1 MSTASIVSFVLL
13 SIVFGSIFTGLGY
26 WIRLKIGEQKIR
38 AAETR
43 AAETRAA
50 SERDADRRRTELQKE
65 GERYLLRLKQEFD
78 QTQELRRREM
88 DEAIARS
95 GEREKIAQK
104 QMDEARSKEREAEK
118 LSDRLKGV
126 EKEVEQRRADLD
138 RMIQEEQER
147 LQGLSGLGSEDA
159 KRQLLRRMETEVR
172 VEASR
177 MIKAVEEEAREMADK
192 KAKNIVA
199 LAIQRCAAPLS
210 IEQTVSV
217 IHLPGEEMKGR
228 IIGKEGRNIRT
239 FEQATGVDVVI
250 DETPGAVVLSA
261 FDPVRRE
268 VARLALERL
277 IEDGRIHP
285 SSIEETVGK
294 VRQELDQAIRAEGA
308 AAVLEIGV
316 GDMHPDLVMIVGK
329 LKYRTSYGQN
339 SLSHAKE
346 VADIMNVFAG
356 QMGLDSMNARRAGL
370 LHDIGKTVSHETE
383 GPHALIGGELA
394 RKYGEPEDVIH
405 AIEAHHEDISPKSIW
420 PILLQAADA
429 ISASR
434 PGARRETVEQHLH
447 RMDKLEKIALMI
459 PGVERVFAIQA
470 GREIRVLVNPI
481 EVPDNAMPALA
492 RQVTKAIQ
500 EQANFPG
507 QIRVTVVRE
516 TRAVEFARA
525 ARER

>member
-1 MSTASIVSFVLL
+1 MSTASLVSFILL
-13 SIVFGSIFTGLGY
+13 SLVFGAVFTALGY
-26 WIRLKIGEQKIR
+26 WVRLKIGEQKIR
-38 AAETR
+38 GAETR
-43 AAETRAA
+43 AEEIRTA
-50 SERDADRRRTELQKE
+50 SERDAERRRAELQKE
-65 GERYLLRLKQEFD
+65 GESYLLRLKHEFD
-78 QTQELRRREM
+78 ETQTLRRREM
-88 DEAIARS
+88 EEAIARS
-95 GEREKIAQK
+95 GERERAAQK
-104 QMDEARSKEREAEK
+104 QMDEARAKQHEAEK
-118 LSDRLKGV
+118 ASDRLKAA
-126 EKEVEQRRADLD
+126 EKEMEKRKADLE

-147 LQGLSGLGSEDA
+147 LQSLSGLGSEDA

-177 MIKAVEEEAREMADK
+177 MIKTVEEEAREMADK

-199 LAIQRCAAPLS
+199 QAIQRCATELS
-210 IEQTVSV
+210 IDQTVSV
-217 IHLPGEEMKGR
+217 VQLPGEEMKGR

-294 VRQELDQAIRAEGA
+294 VRQELDQSIRADGA
-308 AAVLEIGV
+308 AAALEIGV
-316 GDMHPDLVMIVGK
+316 SDMHPELMTIVGK

-346 VADIMNVFAG
+346 VAAVMNVFAG
-356 QMGLDSMNARRAGL
+356 QLGLDAVTARRAGL
-370 LHDIGKTVSHETE
+370 LHDIGKTVSHEVE

-394 RKYGEPEDVIH
+394 RKYGEPDDVIH
-405 AIEAHHEDISPKSIW
+405 AIEAHHEDISPKSVW
-420 PILLQAADA
+420 PVLLQAADA

-434 PGARRETVEQHLH
+434 PGARRETIEQHLH
-447 RMDKLEKIALMI
+447 RMEKLEKVAKNI
-459 PGVERVFAIQA
+459 PGVESVFAIQA
-470 GREIRVLVNPI
+470 GRELRILVNPN
-481 EVPDNAMPALA
+481 EVPDSAMPALA
-492 RQVTKAIQ
+492 REITKAVQ
-500 EQANFPG
+500 QSSNFPG
-507 QIRVTVVRE
+507 QIRVTVIRE
-516 TRAVEFARA
+516 TRAIEFARS

>member
-1 MSTASIVSFVLL
+1 MSTASLL
-13 SIVFGSIFTGLGY
+13 SFILLSLVFGAVFTALGY
-26 WIRLKIGEQKIR
+26 WIRLRIGEQKIR
-38 AAETR
+38 SAETR
-43 AAETRAA
+43 AEEIRAA
-50 SERDADRRRTELQKE
+50 SERDAEHRRAELHKE
-65 GERYLLRLKQEFD
+65 GERYLLRLKHEFD
-78 QTQELRRREM
+78 ETQEMRRREM
-88 DEAIARS
+88 EEAIARS
-95 GEREKIAQK
+95 GERERSAQK
-104 QMDEARSKEREAEK
+104 QMDEARAKEREAEK
-118 LSDRLKGV
+118 NADRAKAL
-126 EKEVEQRRADLD
+126 EKEMEKRRADLE
-138 RMIQEEQER
+138 RMIQEEHER
-147 LQGLSGLGSEDA
+147 LQNLSGLGSEDA

-177 MIKAVEEEAREMADK
+177 MIKTVEEEAREMADK

-199 LAIQRCAAPLS
+199 LAIQRCAAEIS
-210 IEQTVSV
+210 IDQTVSV
-217 IHLPGEEMKGR
+217 VQLPGEEMKGR

-294 VRQELDQAIRAEGA
+294 VRQELDQAIRADGA

-316 GDMHPDLVMIVGK
+316 SDMHPDLVMIVGR

-346 VADIMNVFAG
+346 VADLMNVFAG
-356 QMGLDSMNARRAGL
+356 ELGLDPLNARRAGL
-370 LHDIGKTVSHETE
+370 LHDIGKTVSHEVE

-394 RKYGEPEDVIH
+394 RKYGEPEDVVH
-405 AIEAHHEDISPKSIW
+405 AIEAHHEDISPKSVW

-429 ISASR
+429 VSASR
-434 PGARRETVEQHLH
+434 PGARRETAEQHVH
-447 RMDKLEKIALMI
+447 RMEKLERVAKTI

-470 GREIRVLVNPI
+470 GREIRVLVNPT
-481 EVPDNAMPALA
+481 EVPDSAMPALA
-492 RQVTKAIQ
+492 REITKAVQ
-500 EQANFPG
+500 EHGNFPG
-507 QIRVTVVRE
+507 QIRVTVIRE
-516 TRAVEFARA
+516 TRAIEFARS

>member
-1 MSTASIVSFVLL
+1 MSTTSLLSFVLL
-13 SIVFGSIFTGLGY
+13 SLVFGAVFTGLGY
-26 WIRLKIGEQKIR
+26 WIRLKIAEQKIR
-38 AAETR
+38 SAETR
-43 AAETRAA
+43 AEEIRAA
-50 SERDADRRRTELQKE
+50 SERDADRRRVELQKE
-65 GERYLLRLKQEFD
+65 GEKYLLRLKHEFD
-78 QTQELRRREM
+78 ETQEIRRREM
-88 DEAIARS
+88 EEAIARS
-95 GEREKIAQK
+95 AERERTAQK
-104 QMDEARSKEREAEK
+104 LMDEARNKEREAEK
-118 LSDRLKGV
+118 KADAAKLA
-126 EKEVEQRRADLD
+126 EKEFEKRRAELEH
-138 RMIQEEQER
+138 MIEEEHER
-147 LQGLSGLGSEDA
+147 LQSLSGLGSEDA

-177 MIKAVEEEAREMADK
+177 MIKTVEEEAREMADK

-199 LAIQRCAAPLS
+199 LAIQRCAAELS

-217 IHLPGEEMKGR
+217 IHLPSEEMKGR

-250 DETPGAVVLSA
+250 DETPGAVVLSS

-294 VRQELDQAIRAEGA
+294 VRQELEQTIRAEGA
-308 AAVLEIGV
+308 AAVLAIGV
-316 GDMHPDLVMIVGK
+316 SDMHPDLVHIVGK
-329 LKYRTSYGQN
+329 LKFRTSYGQN

-346 VADIMNVFAG
+346 VADFMNVFAG
-356 QMGLDSMNARRAGL
+356 QLGLDPLTARRAGL
-370 LHDIGKTVSHETE
+370 LHDIGKTVSHEVE

-405 AIEAHHEDISPKSIW
+405 AIEAHHEDITPKSVW

-429 ISASR
+429 VSASR

-447 RMDKLEKIALMI
+447 RMEKLERVARTI

-470 GREIRVLVNPI
+470 GREIRVLVNPN
-481 EVPDNAMPALA
+481 EVPDTAMPALA
-492 RQVTKAIQ
+492 REVTKAVQ
-500 EQANFPG
+500 EHANFPG
-507 QIRVTVVRE
+507 QVRVTVIRE
-516 TRAVEFARA
+516 TRAIEFARST
-525 ARER
+525 RER

>member
-1 MSTASIVSFVLL
+1 MSTASLVSFVLL
-13 SIVFGSIFTGLGY
+13 SLVFGSVFAALGY
-26 WIRLKIGEQKIR
+26 WVRLHIGEQKIR

-43 AAETRAA
+43 AEEIRTA
-50 SERDADRRRTELQKE
+50 SERDADRRRAELQKE
-65 GERYLLRLKQEFD
+65 GERYLLRLKHEFD
-78 QTQELRRREM
+78 ETQETRRREM
-88 DEAIARS
+88 EEAIVRS
-95 GEREKIAQK
+95 GERERAAQK
-104 QMDEARSKEREAEK
+104 EMDEARAKEREAEK
-118 LSDRLKGV
+118 TQERAKTLEAQM
-126 EKEVEQRRADLD
+126 EKRKNELEQ
-138 RMIQEEQER
+138 MIHEEQAR
-147 LQGLSGLGSEDA
+147 LQDLSGLGSEDA

-177 MIKAVEEEAREMADK
+177 MIKTVEEEAREMADK

-199 LAIQRCAAPLS
+199 QAIQRCAAELS

-217 IHLPGEEMKGR
+217 VHLPGEEMKGR

-250 DETPGAVVLSA
+250 DETPGAVVLSS

-294 VRQELDQAIRAEGA
+294 TRQELDKTIQAEGA
-308 AAVLEIGV
+308 AAALEIGV
-316 GDMHPDLVMIVGK
+316 SDMHPDLVMMVGK

-356 QMGLDSMNARRAGL
+356 QLGLDALTARRAGL
-370 LHDIGKTVSHETE
+370 LHDIGKTVSHDVE

-405 AIEAHHEDISPKSIW
+405 AIEAHHEDISPKSVW
-420 PILLQAADA
+420 PILLQAADS

-434 PGARRETVEQHLH
+434 PGARRETIEQHLH
-447 RMDKLEKIALMI
+447 RMEKLEKIARSI
-459 PGVERVFAIQA
+459 PGVESVFAIQA
-470 GREIRVLVNPI
+470 GRELRVLVNPN
-481 EVPDNAMPALA
+481 EVADAAMPALA
-492 RQVTKAIQ
+492 REITKAVRDQ
-500 EQANFPG
+500 GNFPG

-516 TRAVEFARA
+516 TRAIEFARA

>member
-1 MSTASIVSFVLL
+1 MSTASLFSFVLL
-13 SIVFGSIFTGLGY
+13 SLVFGSVFTALGY
-26 WIRLKIGEQKIR
+26 WVRLRIGEQKIR
-38 AAETR
+38 SAETR
-43 AAETRAA
+43 AEEIRAA
-50 SERDADRRRTELQKE
+50 SQRDAERQRTEMHKE
-65 GERYLLRLKQEFD
+65 GERYLLRLKHEFD
-78 QTQELRRREM
+78 ETQEARRREM
-88 DEAIARS
+88 EEAIARS
-95 GEREKIAQK
+95 SERERAAQK
-104 QMDEARSKEREAEK
+104 EMDQARAKEREAERTQARCSALEQEVEK
-118 LSDRLKGV
+118 RRAELDRLI
-126 EKEVEQRRADLD
+126 R
-138 RMIQEEQER
+138 EEQER
-147 LQGLSGLGSEDA
+147 LQGLSGIGSEDA

-199 LAIQRCAAPLS
+199 QAIQRCAAELS

-217 IHLPGEEMKGR
+217 VHLPGEEMKGR

-250 DETPGAVVLSA
+250 DETPGAVVLSS

-285 SSIEETVGK
+285 SSIEETVGRT
-294 VRQELDQAIRAEGA
+294 RQELDQAIRAEGA

-316 GDMHPDLVMIVGK
+316 SDMHPDLVMIVGK

-356 QMGLDSMNARRAGL
+356 QLGLDPLTARRAGL
-370 LHDIGKTVSHETE
+370 LHDIGKTASHDVE
-383 GPHALIGGELA
+383 GPHALIGGEMA
-394 RKYGEPEDVIH
+394 RKYGEPEDVVH
-405 AIEAHHEDISPKSIW
+405 AIEAHHEDISPKSVW

-429 ISASR
+429 VSASR

-447 RMDKLEKIALMI
+447 RMEKLERIARHI
-459 PGVERVFAIQA
+459 PGVESVYAIQA
-470 GREIRVLVNPI
+470 GRELRVLVNPDQ
-481 EVPDNAMPALA
+481 VPDEAMPALA
-492 RQVTKAIQ
+492 REVTKAVR
-500 EQANFPG
+500 EQGNFPG
-507 QIRVTVVRE
+507 QIRVTLVRE
-516 TRAVEFARA
+516 TRAVDFARSN
-525 ARER
+525 RER

>member
-1 MSTASIVSFVLL
+1 MSTASLFSFVLL
-13 SIVFGSIFTGLGY
+13 SLVFGSVFTALGY
-26 WIRLKIGEQKIR
+26 WVRLRIGEQKIR
-38 AAETR
+38 SAETR
-43 AAETRAA
+43 AEEIRVS
-50 SERDADRRRTELQKE
+50 SERDADRRRAELQKE
-65 GERYLLRLKQEFD
+65 GERYLLRLKHEFD
-78 QTQELRRREM
+78 ETQELRRREM
-88 DEAIARS
+88 EEAIARS
-95 GEREKIAQK
+95 GERERAAQK
-104 QMDEARSKEREAEK
+104 QMDDARAKEREAEK
-118 LSDRLKGV
+118 TQERARSIEEEA
-126 EKEVEQRRADLD
+126 EKRKADLE
-138 RMIQEEQER
+138 RMIEEEHER
-147 LQGLSGLGSEDA
+147 LQNLSGLGSEDA

-199 LAIQRCAAPLS
+199 LAIQRCAAEIS

-217 IHLPGEEMKGR
+217 VHLPGEEMKGR

-250 DETPGAVVLSA
+250 DETPGAVVLSS

-285 SSIEETVGK
+285 SSIEETVGR

-308 AAVLEIGV
+308 AAALEIGV
-316 GDMHPDLVMIVGK
+316 SDMNPELTMIIGK

-356 QMGLDSMNARRAGL
+356 QLGLDPLTARRAGL
-370 LHDIGKTVSHETE
+370 LHDIGKTVSHDVE

-394 RKYGEPEDVIH
+394 RKFGEPEAVVH
-405 AIEAHHEDISPKSIW
+405 AIEAHHDDISPKSVW

-429 ISASR
+429 VSASR
-434 PGARRETVEQHLH
+434 PGARRETLEQHLH
-447 RMDKLEKIALMI
+447 RMEKLEKVARSI

-470 GREIRVLVNPI
+470 GREIRVLVNPN

-492 RQVTKAIQ
+492 REVTKAVQ
-500 EQANFPG
+500 ESANFPG
-507 QIRVTVVRE
+507 QIRVTIIRE
-516 TRAVEFARA
+516 TRAIEFARST
-525 ARER
+525 RDR

>member
-1 MSTASIVSFVLL
+1 MSTASLISFVIL
-13 SIVFGSIFTGLGY
+13 SLVFGAVFTGLGY
-26 WIRLKIGEQKIR
+26 WIRLKIGEQKIHG
-38 AAETR
+38 AETR
-43 AAETRAA
+43 AQEIVTA

-65 GERYLLRLKQEFD
+65 GERYLLKLKHEFD
-78 QTQELRRREM
+78 QNIELRRREM
-88 DEAIARS
+88 EEAIARS
-95 GEREKIAQK
+95 GERERVAQR
-104 QMDEARSKEREAEK
+104 QADEARAKEREAEK
-118 LSDRLKGV
+118 ISERLKIA
-126 EKEVEQRRADLD
+126 EKEIEKKRSDLD

-147 LQGLSGLGSEDA
+147 LQHLSGIGSEDA

-177 MIKAVEEEAREMADK
+177 MIKIVEEEAKEMADK

-217 IHLPGEEMKGR
+217 VHLPGEEMKGR

-294 VRQELDQAIRAEGA
+294 VRQEMDQSIRADGTA
-308 AAVLEIGV
+308 AALEIGV
-316 GDMHPDLVMIVGK
+316 SDMHPELLTMVGK

-346 VADIMNVFAG
+346 VADIMSVFAG
-356 QMGLDSMNARRAGL
+356 EMGIDPLNARRAGL
-370 LHDIGKTVSHETE
+370 LHDIGKTVSHEVE
-383 GPHALIGGELA
+383 GPHALIGGDLA
-394 RKYGEPEDVIH
+394 RKYGEPEDVVH

-429 ISASR
+429 VSASR

-447 RMDKLEKIALMI
+447 RMDKLEKVALSI

-470 GREIRVLVNPI
+470 GREIRVLVNPL
-481 EVPDNAMPALA
+481 EVPDSAMPALA
-492 RQVTKAIQ
+492 REVTKAIQ
-500 EQANFPG
+500 QQANFPG
-507 QIRVTVVRE
+507 QIRVMLIRE
-516 TRAVEFARA
+516 TRAIEFARA
-525 ARER
+525 ARE

>member
-1 MSTASIVSFVLL
+1 MSTASLFSFILL
-13 SIVFGSIFTGLGY
+13 SLVFGSIFTALGY
-26 WIRLKIGEQKIR
+26 WVRLRIGEQKIR
-38 AAETR
+38 SAETR
-43 AAETRAA
+43 AEEIRVS
-50 SERDADRRRTELQKE
+50 SERDAERRRTELQKE
-65 GERYLLRLKQEFD
+65 GERYLLRLKHEFD
-78 QTQELRRREM
+78 ETQELRRREM
-88 DEAIARS
+88 EEAIARS
-95 GEREKIAQK
+95 AERERAAQK
-104 QMDEARSKEREAEK
+104 QMDDARAKERESEK
-118 LSDRLKGV
+118 TQERARVLESEAAKRK
-126 EKEVEQRRADLD
+126 ADLE
-138 RMIQEEQER
+138 RMIEEEHER
-147 LQGLSGLGSEDA
+147 LQNLSGLGSEDA

-199 LAIQRCAAPLS
+199 LAIQRCAAEIS

-217 IHLPGEEMKGR
+217 VHLPGEEMKGR

-250 DETPGAVVLSA
+250 DETPGAVVLSS

-294 VRQELDQAIRAEGA
+294 VRQELEQSIRAEGA
-308 AAVLEIGV
+308 AAALEIGV
-316 GDMHPDLVMIVGK
+316 SDMNPELMTIVGK

-356 QMGLDSMNARRAGL
+356 QLGLDPLTARRAGL
-370 LHDIGKTVSHETE
+370 LHDIGKTVSHDVE

-394 RKYGEPEDVIH
+394 RKYGEPEDVVH

-429 ISASR
+429 VSASR
-434 PGARRETVEQHLH
+434 PGARRETLEQHLH
-447 RMDKLEKIALMI
+447 RMEKLEKVARSI

-470 GREIRVLVNPI
+470 GREIRVLVNPN

-492 RQVTKAIQ
+492 REVTKAVQ
-500 EQANFPG
+500 ESANFPG
-507 QIRVTVVRE
+507 QIRVTIIRE
-516 TRAVEFARA
+516 TRAVEFARS